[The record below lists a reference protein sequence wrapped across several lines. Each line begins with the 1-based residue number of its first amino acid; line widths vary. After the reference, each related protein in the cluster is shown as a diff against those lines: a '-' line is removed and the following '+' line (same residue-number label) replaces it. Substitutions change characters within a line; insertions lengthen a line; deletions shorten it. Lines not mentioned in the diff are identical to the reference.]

1 MKRALAAL
9 ILLALPALA
18 CSGTSTPLPTTAPVP
33 TLMPV
38 PTRTPAPE
46 SPLTPVAIEGFDA
59 GVTGWYGWAQEGT
72 LSEVTWDPDGQL
84 LWSVELAQEEAV
96 ALAHEWP
103 ALAQANGLTIRLT
116 ALDHSALLVL
126 GLQEADGSSYNLV
139 LPLEAGIAAE
149 HTVAFKGFGLDEGGE
164 DENGRLDAD
173 QLTTLTL
180 ADISAFTAA
189 PRPNRLAIDEIVL
202 WQGTSAPF
210 DLSCGSSGAVAPVS
224 DLRVGVDANFIP
236 QGERIR
242 YGFWIGG
249 QRIDPITL
257 LAANGA
263 DAFRVRLWV
272 GEKGES
278 KLEYATDLAR
288 RAQEAGMRPYL
299 VLFLTEEWADVNKQP
314 APAAWADLS
323 IDERAEAIREYARE
337 TAQHFRDQS
346 IALDFYEI
354 GNEIDYGISGLFAGT
369 THPRDVTSLQGD
381 IWPDEARLIQAA
393 VEGVQE
399 ADPDARFM
407 LHIATTW
414 QPSFSA
420 AFFQTMSDQGV
431 EYDYV
436 GLSYYPTAF
445 GTPPSTQFCHTLDR
459 LRAEIG
465 KPIIIA
471 ETAYPAQP
479 PTGGLFGGWR
489 HPLPGYPMTPEGQS
503 WYVADLLAGMRARG
517 DVIGVYYFS
526 PDFWFSGELWG
537 PFALFDGEG
546 EARPAIASFNTER

>member
-1 MKRALAAL
+1 M
-9 ILLALPALA
+9 
-18 CSGTSTPLPTTAPVP
+18 
-33 TLMPV
+33 
-38 PTRTPAPE
+38 
-46 SPLTPVAIEGFDA
+46 
-59 GVTGWYGWAQEGT
+59 
-72 LSEVTWDPDGQL
+72 
-84 LWSVELAQEEAV
+84 ELAQEEAV

-263 DAFRVRLWV
+263 DAFRVRLR
-272 GEKGES
+272 GARGRRS
-278 KLEYATDLAR
+278 R
-288 RAQEAGMRPYL
+288 RARSGP
-299 VLFLTEEWADVNKQP
+299 P
-314 APAAWADLS
+314 A
-323 IDERAEAIREYARE
+323 R
-337 TAQHFRDQS
+337 
-346 IALDFYEI
+346 
-354 GNEIDYGISGLFAGT
+354 
-369 THPRDVTSLQGD
+369 
-381 IWPDEARLIQAA
+381 
-393 VEGVQE
+393 
-399 ADPDARFM
+399 
-407 LHIATTW
+407 
-414 QPSFSA
+414 
-420 AFFQTMSDQGV
+420 
-431 EYDYV
+431 
-436 GLSYYPTAF
+436 
-445 GTPPSTQFCHTLDR
+445 
-459 LRAEIG
+459 
-465 KPIIIA
+465 
-471 ETAYPAQP
+471 
-479 PTGGLFGGWR
+479 
-489 HPLPGYPMTPEGQS
+489 
-503 WYVADLLAGMRARG
+503 
-517 DVIGVYYFS
+517 
-526 PDFWFSGELWG
+526 
-537 PFALFDGEG
+537 
-546 EARPAIASFNTER
+546 